1 MLGLDRVR
9 YMEQSPGPPLPEAM
23 TSRLGSLFQKLQPS
37 AGLRGQEGSSPCF
50 CSLSH
55 SQRQRGKGRG
65 WPGLRG

>member
-1 MLGLDRVR
+1 MLGLDVVS
-9 YMEQSPGPPLPEAM
+9 YMEQSPGPPLPEAV
-23 TSRLGSLFQKLQPS
+23 TSRLGGLFQKLPPS
-37 AGLRGQEGSSPCF
+37 AGLKGQPGSSPCF